1 MADTNTTTSPKVK
14 IAGVCLI
21 LLVLLVSAEIFSRLA
36 LIARDNIAE
45 LPFSAALLNIQSHI
59 DPYEIADSDGRY
71 HWLLRPGY
79 NTDAESAAADKLAQ
93 GKTVGAEAFLNDS
106 KNKRSDLSGIRINAH
121 GYRDEELANPPLENR
136 ILMIGDSVTFGLS
149 ATTYPDAAETML
161 RQSAA
166 STEVINAGVEGY
178 STRSILR
185 NLDQYS
191 EISPDI
197 VTLYI
202 GWNDIYSIPPKTAS
216 ILDDF
221 AIYRLIR
228 DAAFILKDKF
238 SDRDPKA
245 IGVNRALIDF
255 RSRAAKIHALQADYP
270 HTIERI
276 KEISANLRNKG
287 AKVFVITL
295 PSIFVSDREPS
306 EQVMK
311 QGHLPRFENDP
322 MVFAAMVDGFNE
334 ALRVSASEG
343 NFGLIDL
350 AKWAK
355 KNFTPADQYFVDSVH
370 LTPAGLISSGEFI
383 ARQLKPHLN

>member
-1 MADTNTTTSPKVK
+1 M
-14 IAGVCLI
+14 IF
-21 LLVLLVSAEIFSRLA
+21 LVLLVSAEVFSRLA
-36 LIARDNIAE
+36 LVARDNIAD
-45 LPFSAALLNIQSHI
+45 LPFAAKLLNIQSHI
-59 DPYEIADSDGRY
+59 DPYEIADPGGRY

-93 GKTVGAEAFLNDS
+93 GKTIGAQAFLSDS
-106 KNKRSDLSGIRINAH
+106 KNKRNDLSGIRINAH
-121 GYRDEELANPPLENR
+121 GFRDEELADPPPKNR

-149 ATTYPDAAETML
+149 ATTYPDAAEIVL
-161 RQSAA
+161 RKNAA

-185 NLDQYS
+185 NLDHYS

-202 GWNDIYSIPPKTAS
+202 GWNDIYSTPPETKS
-216 ILDDF
+216 ILDNF
-221 AIYRLIR
+221 GVYRLIR
-228 DAAFILKDKF
+228 DASYILKDKF

-245 IGVNRALIDF
+245 IGVNKALIDLGN
-255 RSRAAKIHALQADYP
+255 RAVKIQSLQANYP
-270 HTIERI
+270 DTVERI
-276 KEISANLRNKG
+276 KEIASYLHNNG

-295 PSIFVSDREPS
+295 PSIFVSGREPS

-322 MVFAAMVDGFNE
+322 MVFAAMVDGLNN
-334 ALRVSASEG
+334 ALRIAANDG
-343 NFGLIDL
+343 HFGLIDL
-350 AKWAK
+350 AGWAK
-355 KNFTPADQYFVDSVH
+355 EKFTPADQYFVDSVH

-383 ARQLKPHLN
+383 ARKLKPHLD